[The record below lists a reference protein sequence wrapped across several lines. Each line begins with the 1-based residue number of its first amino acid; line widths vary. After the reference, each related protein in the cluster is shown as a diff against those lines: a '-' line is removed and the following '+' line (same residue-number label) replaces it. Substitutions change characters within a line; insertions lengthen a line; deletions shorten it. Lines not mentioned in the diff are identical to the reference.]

1 MQMKR
6 IIAAAVLL
14 MLSTAASAGIEN
26 MKESK
31 KLKADEGILVTSVT
45 CADQIN
51 FVQLYLSGNTSAG
64 FWGPY
69 RFNSVATCVTGLKT
83 RPIKAGRYYI
93 GWIGMGQ
100 QGMAIAEPQA
110 VSFTI
115 EAGKLNYIG
124 DIYVGDVSPFRVDT
138 ETLLRITGNLVSV
151 IDREAQARASLAADH
166 AWLLARYEFVS
177 SPAVPPPAA
186 NMVEQH
192 PVTP

>member
-1 MQMKR
+1 MKR
-6 IIAAAVLL
+6 IIAAALLL

-31 KLKADEGILVTSVT
+31 KLKPDEGILVTSVT

-51 FVQLYLSGNTSAG
+51 FVQLYLSGNTSTG

-69 RFNSVATCVTGLKT
+69 RFDAVATCAEGLKT

-93 GWIGMGQ
+93 GWVGIGQ
-100 QGMAIAEPQA
+100 QGIAIAEPQA

-124 DIYVGDVSPFRVDT
+124 DIYIGDVSPFRVDT

-151 IDREAQARASLAADH
+151 IDREAQARAALAADH
-166 AWLLARYEFVS
+166 AWLLARHEFVS
-177 SPAVPPPAA
+177 APAVPPPAV
-186 NMVEQH
+186 NKGEQH
-192 PVTP
+192 PATP